1 MNHQYWRAVVILKD
15 ATHEWDVIV
24 YSMYKNMREAQHG
37 LNMFLKYTVPKCG
50 YNVVESWVEPMP
62 KQEVV

>member
-1 MNHQYWRAVVILKD
+1 MNHQYWRAVVTLKD

-24 YSMYKNMREAQHG
+24 YSMYADKRAALYG
-37 LNMFLKYTVPKCG
+37 LNAFLKHTVPKCG
-50 YNVVESWVEPMP
+50 YNVVKYWVEPTP